1 MSQQIDSVSI
11 IRSCLFAMRAYLM
24 ENKQLSNNGCHSDQV
39 VRAHT
44 SQATY
49 DLITAVFVTTR
60 I

>member
-11 IRSCLFAMRAYLM
+11 IKSCLLAMKAYLM
-24 ENKQLSNNGCHSDQV
+24 ENKQLSNNGCHGDQV
-39 VRAHT
+39 VRVHT

-49 DLITAVFVTTR
+49 GLVTVVFVTTR